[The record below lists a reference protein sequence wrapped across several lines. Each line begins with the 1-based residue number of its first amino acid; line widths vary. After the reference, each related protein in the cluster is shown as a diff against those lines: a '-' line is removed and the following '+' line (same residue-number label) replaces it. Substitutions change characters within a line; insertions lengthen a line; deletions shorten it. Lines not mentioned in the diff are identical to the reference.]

1 MAARKNTT
9 NLTPEWRARIQTSM
23 LINRLNKIANGEAD
37 CTPAQIRALEI
48 ALKKTLPDLS
58 AQVGADGGA
67 PELNLNV
74 ITGVPRADR

>member
-1 MAARKNTT
+1 MAARKNTPT
-9 NLTPEWRARIQTSM
+9 LTASWREKIKTSM
-23 LINRLNKIANGEAD
+23 LINRLNAIANGDID

-67 PELNLNV
+67 QELKVTV
-74 ITGVPRADR
+74 ISGVPRA